1 MFMKIWIIFK
11 SFGLSLAVF
20 FCVTAKADTWASLAQ
35 DYIDYNPTLAQ
46 LKADADINHQK
57 VYEAYAM
64 AAPTISY
71 NFLGTYQDRPA
82 PFAGFGSFS
91 DLIFPPEAFR
101 NELEASWAVYA
112 GGRILGT
119 LKQNQIAKKSSRLN
133 YQQAKNQGLYQ
144 LFRLAVQ
151 IFDVSEQLKILKLSE
166 ETQKE
171 YLDLVLKKQQ
181 TGNVTPYE
189 VNQARADFYSYLP
202 RLINLQ
208 TQLSQ
213 LQIEAQKNLGHS
225 INLTPSMFNISS
237 KGELE
242 KFKSLLDE
250 ALTSRPDLAVNQLQA
265 KSVDINRDLL
275 FSTHRPLV
283 TLSAAFGY
291 QVQDFDDIWDS
302 QFFGHAVN
310 VNFRWKLF
318 EGGALYPRL
327 KISALQK
334 VAFEKN
340 RQSLLDTIKAD
351 LQKNYEMGLSLSRL
365 FTETLKWQEQT
376 EMALSKGQKSYQIGK
391 VSQIEWLQLQK
402 ADEAARLALTNV
414 KSQLLTHEIERQ
426 FLIGRDLLAW
436 AKRK

>member
-1 MFMKIWIIFK
+1 MIYKKIVF
-11 SFGLSLAVF
+11 LLALF
-20 FCVTAKADTWASLAQ
+20 FAVTAKADTWTSLAQ
-35 DYIDYNPTLAQ
+35 DFLDYNPELAQ

-82 PFAGFGSFS
+82 PFAGFGAFS
-91 DLIFPPEAFR
+91 GLIFPPEAFR

-119 LKQNQIAKKSSRLN
+119 LKQNQIAKKVSRLN
-133 YQQAKNQGLYQ
+133 YQQAKNQGLFQ
-144 LFRLAVQ
+144 VFRLAVQ

-166 ETQKE
+166 ETQKK
-171 YLDLVLKKQQ
+171 YLDLVLKKQK

-208 TQLSQ
+208 TQMTQ
-213 LQIEAQKNLGHS
+213 LQIEAQKNLGRS
-225 INLTPSMFNISS
+225 MSLEPSMFSMSS
-237 KGELE
+237 KGDLE
-242 KFKSLLDE
+242 KFKSLLNE
-250 ALTSRPDLAVNQLQA
+250 AMNTRPDLAVNQLQA
-265 KSVDINRDLL
+265 QSVDINRDLL

-291 QVQDFDDIWDS
+291 QTQDFDDIWDS
-302 QFFGHAVN
+302 QFLGHAVN

-334 VAFEKN
+334 VAFDKN
-340 RQSLLDTIKAD
+340 RQSLLDAIKAD
-351 LQKNYEMGLSLSRL
+351 LQKNYEMGQSLSRL
-365 FTETLKWQEQT
+365 FRETQKWQDQT
-376 EMALSKGQKSYQIGK
+376 ELALTKGQKSYQIGK

-402 ADEAARLALTNV
+402 GDEAARLALLNV